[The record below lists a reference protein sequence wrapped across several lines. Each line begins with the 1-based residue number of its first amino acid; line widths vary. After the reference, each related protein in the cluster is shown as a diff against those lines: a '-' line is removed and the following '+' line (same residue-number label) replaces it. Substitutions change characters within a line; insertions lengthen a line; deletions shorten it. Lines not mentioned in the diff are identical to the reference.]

1 MANRLYMTTLYL
13 AKHNLLNKT
22 YRTEAPCLAQAEE
35 TLKLAGAIV
44 IREAFGTRS
53 GSADILACFE
63 GFFVAVECKSATG
76 VLSEQQKQ
84 FIENVRA
91 GGGVAIVARCMRDII
106 IELEKLVDRKKQME
120 G

>member
-1 MANRLYMTTLYL
+1 MANRLYTTMLYL

-35 TLKLAGAIV
+35 TLELAGAVV
-44 IREAFGTRS
+44 IRSAYGTRA
-53 GSADILACFE
+53 GIADILACFE

-76 VLSEQQKQ
+76 VLSEQQKR

-91 GGGVAIVARCMRDII
+91 AGGVAIVARCMHDII
-106 IELEKLVDRKKQME
+106 LELEKLVDRKKQME